1 MSATLDTLKLAK
13 RFRDAGASE
22 QMAEAFAE
30 AMRETQEG
38 GLAQL
43 ATKADLETLRVGT
56 KGDLREETLKL
67 ERRID
72 GLDNRIGQL
81 ENRLTIKLG
90 GMMVVGFGVVAAFV
104 KLL

>member
-1 MSATLDTLKLAK
+1 
-13 RFRDAGASE
+13 
-22 QMAEAFAE
+22 
-30 AMRETQEG
+30 MRETQEG
-38 GLAQL
+38 GGLSQL
-43 ATKADLETLRVGT
+43 VTKADL
-56 KGDLREETLKL
+56 REEVLKL

-90 GMMVVGFGVVAAFV
+90 GMMVLAVGVVAVFV